1 MIYDIRTYGAVP
13 DGTTLNTAAI
23 QSAIDACGAA
33 GGGTVQI
40 SGGTYLTGTIELR
53 TGVELHIDAAARLL
67 GSPDCADYP
76 EKDRRHVDR
85 RKLPRR
91 QSASLIFAEEC
102 ERIAITGR
110 GTIDANGDSFIERV
124 PDGEHYWMPYR
135 RIDAPTPPR
144 VVFFT
149 GCRNVLVTDVTM
161 TNPPA
166 GWSYWIHDCDDVHFD
181 RVQIRARLDYPN
193 NDGIHINS
201 SRNVTVSN
209 ALISCGDDCII
220 VRANN
225 SSLAENKVCENVAVT
240 NCTLTSHSG
249 GIRVG
254 WVNDGIIRNCVFS
267 NLVMTDTTVGISILL
282 PYGFD
287 GSGTRLPDSG
297 REATHIENLSF
308 DHIMMDRGYSYP
320 IYIHI
325 NGDPRTQVDCIRN
338 LHFSRIHARAHQM
351 PHIVGR
357 PGCPVTDLTFSDCSF
372 TRLPAPADDHQSHGA
387 TMHNADGSYATVEL
401 QYARRIRFRDTEFTL
416 EDENA

>member
-33 GGGTVQI
+33 GGGTVLI
-40 SGGTYLTGTIELR
+40 SGGTYLTGTVELR

-85 RKLPRR
+85 RKLPRH

-124 PDGEHYWMPYR
+124 PDG
-135 RIDAPTPPR
+135 
-144 VVFFT
+144 
-149 GCRNVLVTDVTM
+149 
-161 TNPPA
+161 
-166 GWSYWIHDCDDVHFD
+166 
-181 RVQIRARLDYPN
+181 
-193 NDGIHINS
+193 
-201 SRNVTVSN
+201 
-209 ALISCGDDCII
+209 
-220 VRANN
+220 
-225 SSLAENKVCENVAVT
+225 
-240 NCTLTSHSG
+240 
-249 GIRVG
+249 
-254 WVNDGIIRNCVFS
+254 
-267 NLVMTDTTVGISILL
+267 
-282 PYGFD
+282 
-287 GSGTRLPDSG
+287 G

-325 NGDPRTQVDCIRN
+325 DGDPRTQVDCIRN

-351 PHIVGR
+351 PRIVGR

-387 TMHNADGSYATVEL
+387 TMRRADVAYATVEL
-401 QYARRIRFRDTEFTL
+401 QYARGIRFRDTEFTL
-416 EDENA
+416 EDGNA